1 VSRDDTPATPE
12 RSAYGAG
19 RTVPA
24 PAPRRPSQAIGRIT
38 PVKVPAP
45 PQQAPAQ
52 AQGHAQVREDATPPV
67 LRVPPPRPPVVH
79 PSTAPVL
86 ATMPP
91 PFTIRCAQLLWVVG
105 IALGG
110 FIAVYLFVIRQTQL
124 PLIADVVRTVTV
136 GRPEETYEAAADI
149 IFWIFF
155 GATVVVVLAQI
166 TLLVSFMG
174 RRRRIRWWQLATWVI
189 MVGLLLFS
197 RELVAVGDRGA
208 VLFPLLAIWCG
219 VVLLALICSILPP
232 SITWSAR
239 QYDLRPG
246 PTGPSHADL

>member
-1 VSRDDTPATPE
+1 MSDDDKKPVPAHGPH
-12 RSAYGAG
+12 GAG

-38 PVKVPAP
+38 PVAVPAP
-45 PQQAPAQ
+45 PQQAPGQ
-52 AQGHAQVREDATPPV
+52 AQPQKDPAPAV

-79 PSTAPVL
+79 PSTAPVI
-86 ATMPP
+86 ATIPP
-91 PFTIRCAQLLWVVG
+91 PLAVRCSQLLWVVG

-110 FIAVYLFVIRQTQL
+110 FIAVYLFVIRETQL
-124 PLIADVVRTVTV
+124 PLIADVVRAVTD

-149 IFWIFF
+149 VFWIFF
-155 GATVVVVLAQI
+155 AATVLIVLAQI

-174 RRRRIRWWQLATWVI
+174 RRRRIRWWQFATWLL
-189 MVGLLLFS
+189 MVALLLFS
-197 RELVAVGDRGA
+197 RELVAIGERGS
-208 VLFPLLAIWCG
+208 VLYPLFAIWCG
-219 VVLLALICSILPP
+219 IVLLALICSILPP
-232 SITWSAR
+232 AMTWSAR